1 MGTSEPSQQGASLN
15 EVLAELE
22 KYEFEVNKTSVQHG
36 EPGLDHRQEWDY
48 RPVQE
53 VKAHSLPSSPLGHG

>member
-22 KYEFEVNKTSVQHG
+22 KYEFEVKKTSVQHG
-36 EPGLDHRQEWDY
+36 EGGLDHRQEWD
-48 RPVQE
+48 
-53 VKAHSLPSSPLGHG
+53 